1 MTQQETAAH
10 ARTTSPAG
18 KLDRLRHLLVRPWT
32 CAGITLGVLSFVD
45 PQPFTPFTPLT
56 GVLPLVALAYLV
68 YALVRQPRR
77 AAATTGGAAR
87 LVTRQVV
94 GVVLFGGIA
103 LVTVAVDPTIGQ
115 YVLAA
120 GWLGHA
126 LWDYAHRDGRVV
138 PRGFVDFCMPFDV
151 LVAASIVVAALT

>member
-1 MTQQETAAH
+1 MTQQETQPL
-10 ARTTSPAG
+10 RTTSP
-18 KLDRLRHLLVRPWT
+18 DRLRHLLVRPWT

-45 PQPFTPFTPLT
+45 PQPFTPFTLLT

-68 YALVRQPRR
+68 YALLRSWRP
-77 AAATTGGAAR
+77 AATTGGGAR
-87 LVTRQVV
+87 PVTRQAV
-94 GVVLFGGIA
+94 GVVLFAGIA

-126 LWDYAHRDGRVV
+126 FWDYAHRDGRVV
-138 PRGFVDFCMPFDV
+138 PRGFVDFCLPFDV